1 MSYQRDIFTNKE
13 MGVAQANQSAK
24 IQQIQQGQGQGQ
36 PQPQPQ
42 IKKVDLNTLP
52 PEKREGAI
60 NLLRKNPTPEIKA
73 IFKAKY
79 DVDPEDY
86 LKKGI

>member
-1 MSYQRDIFTNKE
+1 M
-13 MGVAQANQSAK
+13 
-24 IQQIQQGQGQGQ
+24 
-36 PQPQPQ
+36 
-42 IKKVDLNTLP
+42 KKVDLNALP